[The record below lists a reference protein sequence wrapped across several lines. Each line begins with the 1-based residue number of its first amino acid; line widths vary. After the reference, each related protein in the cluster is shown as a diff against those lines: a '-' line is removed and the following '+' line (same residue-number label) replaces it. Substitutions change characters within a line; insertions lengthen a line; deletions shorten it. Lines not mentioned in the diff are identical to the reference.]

1 MWRWIGFMKIYGK
14 VINRMFKFLSTKE
27 QLLEEKRKN
36 EALQAIVKDLEDALI
51 EVAEIAAENAE
62 VIDNG

>member
-1 MWRWIGFMKIYGK
+1 MRTTKTYGRK
-14 VINRMFKFLSTKE
+14 ELKMFKFLSTKD